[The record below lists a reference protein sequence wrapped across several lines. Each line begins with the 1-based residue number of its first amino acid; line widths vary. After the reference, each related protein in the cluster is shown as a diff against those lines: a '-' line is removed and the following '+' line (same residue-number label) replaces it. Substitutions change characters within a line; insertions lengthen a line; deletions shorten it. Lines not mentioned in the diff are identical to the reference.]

1 MKHVSASFMIR
12 LAKIAMVLSVG
23 FFAVLVVFGNITDY
37 QSNFNY
43 VSHVFSMD
51 TTFPG
56 NTIMYRAITSPWIH
70 HAGYIGIIFAESL
83 IALFCIKGGID
94 LLKAIHKDGQTFH
107 NAKCFAIGGMV
118 IALLVWFF
126 GFQAIAGEWFGMWMS
141 KQWNGLPDATRL
153 TLFISTMLVFLTMKN
168 DD

>member
-1 MKHVSASFMIR
+1 MKELSASFMIR
-12 LAKIAMVLSVG
+12 LAKIAMSLSIGG
-23 FFAVLVVFGNITDY
+23 FAALVVFGNITDY

-56 NTIMYRAITSPWIH
+56 NTIMYRAITTPWMH
-70 HAGYIGIIFAESL
+70 HAGYIGIIFTESL
-83 IALFCIKGGID
+83 IALLCIKGGMD
-94 LLKAIHKDGQTFH
+94 LLAAINQDAQTFH
-107 NAKCFAIGGMV
+107 NAKCYAIGGMT
-118 IALLVWFF
+118 ISLLVWFF

-153 TLFISTMLVFLTMKN
+153 TLFISTMLVFVTIKN